1 MSEIA
6 TPKDAHVIERLRTE
20 IIVWLSTTRP
30 DGKPNLTPVW
40 FLWED
45 PTILIFSQP
54 KKQKVRNIQQ
64 NPNVMLGLETR
75 DYGDDVVLIEGTAEL
90 LDNNPNLGMSLPGYV
105 EKYGKLMERMKITP
119 EQIAA
124 EYSQP
129 IRITPAKIR
138 NWT

>member
-1 MSEIA
+1 MLMLLNVYARRS
-6 TPKDAHVIERLRTE
+6 
-20 IIVWLSTTRP
+20 LSGSARRGP
-30 DGKPNLTPVW
+30 MASQITPVW
-40 FLWED
+40 FLLED

-129 IRITPAKIR
+129 IRI
-138 NWT
+138 